1 MYCTILFMLKEEMA
15 ENMLQISGPTEPI
28 IKAQDNLRR
37 SKYNGK
43 KELQGRVNGRR
54 ETVATEERGGRREAN
69 WRLLARGDMLR

>member
-1 MYCTILFMLKEEMA
+1 MLKEEMA

-28 IKAQDNLRR
+28 IKAQDNPRR

-54 ETVATEERGGRREAN
+54 ETVATEEGRGRETN
-69 WRLLARGDMLR
+69 WGLLARGDMLR

>member
-1 MYCTILFMLKEEMA
+1 MLKEEMA

-43 KELQGRVNGRR
+43 KSYRVVSTADERR
-54 ETVATEERGGRREAN
+54 
-69 WRLLARGDMLR
+69 